1 MRTFAFALLLLA
13 TTLLL
18 PAQQRAERG
27 GTVFLTYE
35 AKPAEIDLFWKDSSG
50 ERFGQFSKLQEHL
63 RADGRRV
70 AFIMNA
76 GIFEDGGVPSG
87 LCVID
92 GKVLHPLNLS
102 PGAGNFFLKPNGVFY
117 IDARGAHV
125 VTSEEYAR
133 LKPHARLA
141 TQSGPLLLRNGKVH
155 PAFRADSRNYL
166 HRNGVGVRPDGTVV
180 FAITEFGQPRYAN
193 LHEFAEFFRSQGC
206 PDALFLDGDISRMFV
221 TPGDIPPSNYFGAIF
236 AIAPKVGDAPSR

>member
-1 MRTFAFALLLLA
+1 MRPFALPLLLLA
-13 TTLLL
+13 TASVL
-18 PAQQRAERG
+18 PAQQRIERG
-27 GTVFLTYE
+27 GSVFLTYE
-35 AKPAEIDLFWKDSSG
+35 ARPAEVDLFWKGPDG
-50 ERFGQFSKLQEHL
+50 KPFGQFSKLQQHL
-63 RADGRRV
+63 RAEGRRV
-70 AFIMNA
+70 VFIMNA
-76 GIFEDGGVPSG
+76 GIFEEGGVPSG

-92 GKVLHPLNLS
+92 GQVLHPLNLS

-125 VTSEEYAR
+125 VTSEEYATLR
-133 LKPHARLA
+133 PRARLA
-141 TQSGPLLLRNGKVH
+141 IQSGPLLLRDGKIH
-155 PAFRADSRNYL
+155 PAFRADSKNHL

-221 TPGDIPPSNYFGAIF
+221 NPGDIPPSNYFGAIL
-236 AIAPKVGDAPSR
+236 AIAPRTDDSARR

>member
-1 MRTFAFALLLLA
+1 MRTLALALLL
-13 TTLLL
+13 TTVSLL
-18 PAQQRAERG
+18 PAQQRIERG

-35 AKPAEIDLFWKDSSG
+35 AKPAGIDLFWQGPDGKP
-50 ERFGQFSKLQEHL
+50 FGQFSKLQQHL
-63 RADGRRV
+63 RTEGRRI

-76 GIFEDGGVPSG
+76 GIFEEGGVPSG

-92 GKVLHPLNLS
+92 GKVRHPLNLS

-117 IDARGAHV
+117 IDSRGAHV

-133 LKPHARLA
+133 LAPHARLA
-141 TQSGPLLLRNGKVH
+141 IQSGPLLLRDGKVH
-155 PAFRADSRNYL
+155 PAFRADSKNYL

-193 LHEFAEFFRSQGC
+193 LHEFAEFFRAQGC
-206 PDALFLDGDISRMFV
+206 PNALFLDGDISRMFV
-221 TPGDIPPSNYFGAIF
+221 NPGGDIPASNHFGAIF
-236 AIAPKVGDAPSR
+236 AIAPRADTAAPR

>member
-1 MRTFAFALLLLA
+1 MRILALLLA
-13 TTLLL
+13 TVSLL
-18 PAQQRAERG
+18 PAQQRVERG
-27 GTVFLTYE
+27 GTVFFTYE
-35 AKPAEIDLFWKDSSG
+35 AKPAGIDLFWQGPDGKP
-50 ERFGQFSKLQEHL
+50 FGQFSKLQQHL
-63 RADGRRV
+63 HAEGRRV

-125 VTSEEYAR
+125 VTSEEYAKLAPR
-133 LKPHARLA
+133 ARLA
-141 TQSGPLLLRNGKVH
+141 IQSGPLLLRDGKIH
-155 PAFRADSRNYL
+155 PAFRADSKHYL

-206 PDALFLDGDISRMFV
+206 PNALFLDGDISRMFV
-221 TPGDIPPSNYFGAIF
+221 NPGDIPPSNYFGAIF
-236 AIAPKVGDAPSR
+236 AIAPKIEGAEPK